1 MQTRKTQSPQ
11 FFLLFL
17 CFILS
22 ISGSAVSAEEP
33 LLVTISKETTRIT
46 APLKDNGYPDYVGAL
61 NAQLSKGITA
71 ENNLVVAI
79 WNTIGTTGMSQNL
92 VNPYFKHL
100 QTSPPKKNAQYYQ
113 SYYQWFQ
120 ETLLTEE
127 KTSELTPREID
138 GLRQSLEKEHED
150 CMQQPWTA
158 KKFPRMAQWLGIN
171 QRLLVNFA
179 SAANSRSQFYNPY
192 VVESEYQNQPVPEL
206 IGLLLPAAQQTR
218 GLARGLRLLAN
229 NQIAGG
235 NLDKAIETS
244 KAIHRLGRLS
254 SRGATLVEGLVGI
267 AVDRMAFSLDE
278 LIINHEGVLEAH
290 LKLLGDNILALPP
303 ISKLAD
309 KIDVFERYTF
319 LDATITIAR
328 NGPQTL
334 SSLTNGNSPSPTPA
348 LNNILKG
355 VTTTLIDWDHILR
368 SGNYWYDEIK
378 RVNSIKSPQ
387 QRKVASKTLA
397 ERITAQVRAATEPTT
412 IAKQVLFSGKS
423 LRTIASSQVASVLA
437 GLMLPA
443 LDAVIRVET
452 RGIATQRV
460 TLTGIAITRY
470 KLHHNRYPDNL
481 SAIKGIYL
489 DELPT
494 DPFTDRP
501 LKYQRLPQGFAVY
514 SFGGNMTDDQ
524 GLSRADA
531 NKTNSEA
538 DDIIFRVG
546 NKTKQPDHSQ

>member
-1 MQTRKTQSPQ
+1 MPQ
-11 FFLLFL
+11 
-17 CFILS
+17 
-22 ISGSAVSAEEP
+22 P
-33 LLVTISKETTRIT
+33 LI
-46 APLKDNGYPDYVGAL
+46 
-61 NAQLSKGITA
+61 
-71 ENNLVVAI
+71 
-79 WNTIGTTGMSQNL
+79 
-92 VNPYFKHL
+92 
-100 QTSPPKKNAQYYQ
+100 
-113 SYYQWFQ
+113 
-120 ETLLTEE
+120 
-127 KTSELTPREID
+127 
-138 GLRQSLEKEHED
+138 
-150 CMQQPWTA
+150 
-158 KKFPRMAQWLGIN
+158 
-171 QRLLVNFA
+171 
-179 SAANSRSQFYNPY
+179 